1 MSEEDKKASNTLEE
15 KTSENNSE
23 TIEAAKATVETGAET
38 VVKAEAETE
47 IEKKAEEATEE
58 TTTNTTVSDT
68 KATETSTETSVELAL
83 LDNANAEKTTKK
95 SRKPVWITLVL
106 AVLIV
111 GTSLTYVLEKNGR
124 IDTKIFSTL
133 SEKMTANKTVAVVN
147 GYKITNSEYQS
158 NIKQLQQIAS
168 EQGADPTDASI
179 LADIKEQALNTLID
193 GELLRQ
199 EAKGRG
205 IEVSTEDVNDRFAE
219 IEEGVGGAEEL
230 ASKMAEFSITK
241 ESLLRDIE
249 NDFLIQKLFEEVI
262 GTDEEEVSDEEVQDF
277 YDLAGGE
284 AAGLPPLEEVEELI
298 VNQIKSDRV
307 NTQIEQFLAS
317 LRDQAEIQIN

>member
-1 MSEEDKKASNTLEE
+1 MSEEDKRASNTLDE
-15 KTSENNSE
+15 KNAESTKE
-23 TIEAAKATVETGAET
+23 TVEVDKPTVETSGET
-38 VVKAEAETE
+38 VVTKAESETE
-47 IEKKAEEATEE
+47 IEKKTEE
-58 TTTNTTVSDT
+58 TAVDTATGDAKAIETN
-68 KATETSTETSVELAL
+68 TETSVELAL
-83 LDNANAEKTTKK
+83 LDNTNNEKTIKK
-95 SRKPVWITLVL
+95 GRKPVWITLVL

-147 GYKITNSEYQS
+147 GYKITNREYQS

-168 EQGADPTDASI
+168 EQGADPTDSSI
-179 LADIKEQALNTLID
+179 LANIKDQALNTLID

-199 EAKGRG
+199 EAKDHG
-205 IEVSTEDVNDRFAE
+205 IEVSADDINDRFTE

-230 ASKMAEFSITK
+230 ASKMAEFGITK

-262 GTDEEEVSDEEVQDF
+262 GGDEEEVSDKEVQDF

-284 AAGLPPLEEVEELI
+284 SAGLPPLEEVEELI

-307 NTQIEQFLAS
+307 NTQIEQFLAT
-317 LRDQAEIQIN
+317 LRDQAEIQIF

>member
-1 MSEEDKKASNTLEE
+1 MSEEDKRASNTLDE
-15 KTSENNSE
+15 KNAESTKE
-23 TIEAAKATVETGAET
+23 TVEVDKPT
-38 VVKAEAETE
+38 VKAESETE
-47 IEKKAEEATEE
+47 IEKKTEE
-58 TTTNTTVSDT
+58 TAVDT
-68 KATETSTETSVELAL
+68 ATGDAKAIEMNTETSVELAL
-83 LDNANAEKTTKK
+83 LDNTNTEKTIKK
-95 SRKPVWITLVL
+95 GRKPVWITLVL

-147 GYKITNSEYQS
+147 GYKITNREYQS

-179 LADIKEQALNTLID
+179 LANIKDQALNTLID

-199 EAKGRG
+199 EAKDHG
-205 IEVSTEDVNDRFAE
+205 IEVSADDINNRFTE

-230 ASKMAEFSITK
+230 TSKMAEFGITK

-262 GTDEEEVSDEEVQDF
+262 GTDEEEVSDEEVKDF

-298 VNQIKSDRV
+298 INQIKSDRV

-317 LRDQAEIQIN
+317 LRDQAEIQIF